1 MDTSLTLLQETL
13 FAINL
18 HAYPKSPSQ
27 SHSAPN
33 CSARPPMAAFA
44 IAGPS
49 LPWFPTAPLA
59 SPLASP
65 PASSAPRPAT
75 SSTGGAA
82 AVSAGAA
89 AVSAVSAARRSRV
102 TRRAEAKVAT
112 EEEEDVYYR
121 SAAGQKVIGDY
132 TWTLQGVSNG
142 LPHTTYRLPLGT
154 PWRVLV

>member
-1 MDTSLTLLQETL
+1 M
-13 FAINL
+13 
-18 HAYPKSPSQ
+18 
-27 SHSAPN
+27 
-33 CSARPPMAAFA
+33 
-44 IAGPS
+44 
-49 LPWFPTAPLA
+49 
-59 SPLASP
+59 
-65 PASSAPRPAT
+65 
-75 SSTGGAA
+75 
-82 AVSAGAA
+82 SAGAA